1 MNLNIRKPARLVAT
15 MLGTVALSV
24 VFTPNASA
32 GCGTGAGSIGALNAK
47 LLSSANATKPAKA
60 QSEKMS
66 DAAQPGGADI
76 VGMWAVT
83 MTAKNNP
90 DGPPDGTPIDEG
102 FSQWHS
108 DGTEIMN
115 SSRPPATGNFCLGVW
130 NKVGPST
137 YKLTHKVLNFD
148 ASGILIGPGT
158 IHEEVIVDRSRTRF
172 AGTFSI
178 DLYDTAGNLI
188 AHVNGEMTATRITVD

>member
-1 MNLNIRKPARLVAT
+1 MNLNARKPARMVAAV
-15 MLGTVALSV
+15 LGILALSV
-24 VFTPNASA
+24 VFTPNANA
-32 GCGTGAGSIGALNAK
+32 GCGNGVGSIGALNAK
-47 LLSSANATKPAKA
+47 LLSSANATRPANVQA
-60 QSEKMS
+60 SRAI
-66 DAAQPGGADI
+66 DAAQPGGADV
-76 VGMWAVT
+76 VGMWAIT

-90 DGPPDGTPIDEG
+90 GGPPDGTPIDMG

-130 NKVGPST
+130 DKVGPST
-137 YKLTHKVLNFD
+137 YRLTHRVLNFD

-158 IHEEVIVDRSRTRF
+158 IHEEVIVDRSGTRF
-172 AGTFSI
+172 AGVFSI

-188 AHVNGEMTATRITVD
+188 AHINGEITATRVTVD